1 MTDINQPVN
10 GTKGTE
16 FNLSDKIIKHLPELK
31 GMLLLT
37 DVKEFIKIGDEL
49 VSNARM
55 YADMDETE
63 FWETS
68 TITYKNAQLRA
79 NVLEEFWEQ
88 MRKHAGDKLI

>member
-1 MTDINQPVN
+1 M
-10 GTKGTE
+10 KEE
-16 FNLSDKIIKHLPELK
+16 FNLSQERINQCCPYCEKRSLGIVFPEDKVRK
-31 GMLLLT
+31 
-37 DVKEFIKIGDEL
+37 FIKIGDEL